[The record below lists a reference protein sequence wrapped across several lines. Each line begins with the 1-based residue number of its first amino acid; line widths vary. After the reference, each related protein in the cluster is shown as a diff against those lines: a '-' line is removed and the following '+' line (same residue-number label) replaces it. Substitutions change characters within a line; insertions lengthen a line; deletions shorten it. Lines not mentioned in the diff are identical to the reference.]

1 MKETTKRCKIFE
13 SPESIK
19 TTKLSM
25 YKGIKVNIENFSM
38 ELKTIKD
45 DLASPKKNK
54 IGVL

>member
-13 SPESIK
+13 SSESIK
-19 TTKLSM
+19 QLM
-25 YKGIKVNIENFSM
+25 FKGIKVNTENFSM

-54 IGVL
+54 IEVL